1 MKITKSQLKQIIK
14 EEIEESAYTRMDPDR
29 QLRDIMNL
37 LNKAG
42 IHLDQAIR
50 QAKFSARNDP
60 QIKVSV
66 IQFLEHALD
75 HAKTVMPDEPNDE
88 LELDL

>member
-42 IHLDQAIR
+42 IHLDLSLIH
-50 QAKFSARNDP
+50 
-60 QIKVSV
+60 I
-66 IQFLEHALD
+66 
-75 HAKTVMPDEPNDE
+75 
-88 LELDL
+88 

>member
-1 MKITKSQLKQIIK
+1 MKITKSELKQIIS

-29 QLRDIMNL
+29 QLRDVMKL

-42 IHLDQAIR
+42 IHLEQAIK
-50 QAKFSARNDP
+50 QAEFSARNDP

-66 IQFLEHALD
+66 IQFLEDALNK
-75 HAKTVMPDEPNDE
+75 AKAAMPDEPSDE